1 MHKLEH
7 SNDKPNKKNPQS
19 HLTLVDESTVTTKT
33 EMNDICN
40 RIQTIA
46 NPTKKADTLNYKR
59 VNSNRQKN
67 EIQIVKCVTQ
77 ESQASSVMNSKPS
90 NHTKNSYQIKNSFID
105 NISVD
110 NYIDFNLKSVH
121 SIFNL
126 KKDSLCLDLK
136 QQNVEFNLST
146 QNMLNNSQQ
155 SSTENIKIITK
166 EKECSNNNVKEN
178 KECCPLKMF
187 IYIFIL
193 FVVLIVLLLITALI
207 LHFLLPT

>member
-7 SNDKPNKKNPQS
+7 SNDKPNKKKPQS

-59 VNSNRQKN
+59 VNSNRVKN
-67 EIQIVKCVTQ
+67 QSKIVKCVTQ

-126 KKDSLCLDLK
+126 KKDSLCLELK

-155 SSTENIKIITK
+155 STENIKIITK

>member
-40 RIQTIA
+40 RIQTIP
-46 NPTKKADTLNYKR
+46 NPTNKADTLNYKR

-67 EIQIVKCVTQ
+67 QSKIVKCVTQ
-77 ESQASSVMNSKPS
+77 ESQASSIMNSKPS

-155 SSTENIKIITK
+155 STENIKIITK

>member
-59 VNSNRQKN
+59 VNSNRVKN

-126 KKDSLCLDLK
+126 KKDSLCLELK

-155 SSTENIKIITK
+155 STENIKIITK

>member
-19 HLTLVDESTVTTKT
+19 HLTLVDESTTSKDA

-40 RIQTIA
+40 RIQSIS

-67 EIQIVKCVTQ
+67 QSKIVKCVTQ

-155 SSTENIKIITK
+155 STENIKIITK